1 MLAHDQKR
9 RGVIEH
15 DPEKCKP
22 VFPRDKPVSVCAEIM
37 LK

>member
-1 MLAHDQKR
+1 MLGHDQKR

-15 DPEKCKP
+15 DLENWKP